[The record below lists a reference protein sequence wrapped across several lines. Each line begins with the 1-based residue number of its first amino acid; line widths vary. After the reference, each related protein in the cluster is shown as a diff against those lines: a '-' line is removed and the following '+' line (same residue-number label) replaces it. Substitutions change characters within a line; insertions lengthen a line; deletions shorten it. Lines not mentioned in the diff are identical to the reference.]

1 MDRMIMIGDKPY
13 KIRASAGVLVHY
25 KSEFGTDYIED
36 SRRLAEDDNA
46 EAEQYAIVGT
56 QFLWAMVR
64 TADMNILPYT
74 EWAVSLGE
82 FDLESALSVAQ
93 ELFTQSLSSI
103 SEHSESNNTEP
114 LTAEKLIA
122 YSALCGMTLADLDK
136 LPLSMVLKTIRHY
149 VHIKY
154 GGQEEREAV
163 QEDYDN
169 F

>member
-1 MDRMIMIGDKPY
+1 MDHIITIGNKPY
-13 KIRASAGVLVHY
+13 KITASAGVLVHY

-46 EAEQYAIVGT
+46 EVEQYAIVGT
-56 QFLWAMVR
+56 QFLWSMAK
-64 TADMNILPYT
+64 TADMNILPYA
-74 EWAVSLGE
+74 EWVVNLGE
-82 FDLESALSVAQ
+82 FDLESALSEAQ
-93 ELFTQSLSSI
+93 ELFAQSLSSL
-103 SEHSESNNTEP
+103 SEHGENSNSEP

-154 GGQEEREAV
+154 GGEEEREAT